1 MIERNNIISLNNSM
15 KQQSRRIFLWYFQ
28 VFLCKFAKV
37 LRNLFYRTPLGD
49 FLVSFFSF
57 FFLVIHFSGL
67 LGSEDA
73 IYMIMRKRFPAS
85 DKLGEALTVELGLI

>member
-15 KQQSRRIFLWYFQ
+15 KQQSRRIFLWDFRICAS
-28 VFLCKFAKV
+28 LPC
-37 LRNLFYRTPLGD
+37 LLLFI
-49 FLVSFFSF
+49 F